1 MKKADHLYLLY
12 AVSDSVELTPM
23 VFHDREKRTE
33 WVKYL
38 KAKDS
43 KVKLTTQD
51 FNLTAK
57 KASKITKVRASK
69 I

>member
-43 KVKLTTQD
+43 KVKLITQD
-51 FNLTAK
+51 LNITAK
-57 KASKITKVRASK
+57 KLEKPVKVRSSK
-69 I
+69 K